1 MSNTKSKHFI
11 PLTEFERAYTIIK
24 PELNETRLI
33 HSDYYSQLT
42 GANVYFKPENL
53 QRTGSYKIRGAL
65 FKISQL
71 TDAQKACG
79 IIAASAGNHAQ
90 GVALAAKQQGVKATI
105 VMPESTPLL
114 KINATKEHGAEV
126 VLNGAVYDDAYQKAV
141 ELANEHGYTLVHPFD
156 DTQIATGQGTLF
168 FEIFEQLPEV
178 DVLLVPIGGGGLA
191 AGVSSLARLLKP
203 EITIIG
209 VEPSGAAS
217 MMEAFKQGRPTELS
231 HVETIADG
239 TAVRLVGKNVYPIA
253 KEMLDDII
261 TVDDIE
267 LVDAFL
273 ALVEKHK
280 IVAENAGV
288 LSVAALNKLD
298 IKGKNVVSILSGG
311 NIDVLTIAQMIQ
323 RGLMLRDRVF
333 TFSIFLS
340 NKPGELGN
348 IASLVAQN
356 QGNVIK
362 LDHNQFASM
371 DRFSQ
376 VELQVTVETF
386 GTEHKHRIV
395 EALNQAGYNIRLL

>member
-1 MSNTKSKHFI
+1 MTQTNQTIALS
-11 PLTEFERAYTIIK
+11 EFKRAYEIIK
-24 PELNETRLI
+24 PELIETRLI

-42 GANVYFKPENL
+42 RANVYFKPENL
-53 QRTGSYKIRGAL
+53 QRTGSYKIRGSL

-90 GVALAAKQQGVKATI
+90 GVARAAKQYGVKAII

-114 KINATKEHGAEV
+114 KINATKEYGAEV
-126 VLNGAVYDDAYQKAV
+126 ILSGAIYDDAYNKAL
-141 ELANEHGYTLVHPFD
+141 ELSEKEGYTLVHPFD
-156 DTQIATGQGTLF
+156 DLQIATGQGTLF
-168 FEIFEQLPEV
+168 FEIIEQLPTI

-191 AGVSSLARLLKP
+191 AGVATLARLLKP
-203 EITIIG
+203 NIQIIG

-217 MMEAFKQGRPTELS
+217 MLAAIQSGKPTALPL
-231 HVETIADG
+231 VETIADG
-239 TAVRLVGKNVYPIA
+239 TAVRLVGKHVYPLA
-253 KEMLDDII
+253 HAMLDDII

-288 LSVAALNKLD
+288 LSVAALKKLN
-298 IKGKNVVSILSGG
+298 IEGKNVVSILSGG

-333 TFSIFLS
+333 TFSVFLS
-340 NKPGELGN
+340 NKPGELVN
-348 IASLVAQN
+348 IASLIAEN

-376 VELQVTVETF
+376 VELQVTVEAF
-386 GTEHKHRIV
+386 GSEHKKRITT
-395 EALNQAGYNIRLL
+395 ALEDAGYNIRLL

>member
-1 MSNTKSKHFI
+1 MTQKISTI
-11 PLTEFERAYTIIK
+11 PLAEFQRAYDIIK
-24 PELNETRLI
+24 PELIETRLI
-33 HSDYYSQLT
+33 HSDYYSNLT
-42 GANVYFKPENL
+42 GATVYFKPENL
-53 QRTGSYKIRGAL
+53 QRTGSYKIRGSL
-65 FKISQL
+65 FKISEL
-71 TDAQKACG
+71 SDVQKRAG

-90 GVALAAKQQGVKATI
+90 GVARAAKQYGVKATI

-114 KINATKEHGAEV
+114 KINATKEFGADV
-126 VLNGAVYDDAYQKAV
+126 ILSGAIYDDAYNTAT
-141 ELANEHGYTLVHPFD
+141 ELAEKHGYTLVHPFD
-156 DTQIATGQGTLF
+156 DLQIATGQGTLF
-168 FEIFEQLPEV
+168 FEIFEQLPKI

-191 AGVSSLARLLKP
+191 AGVASLARLLKP
-203 EITIIG
+203 DIQIIG

-217 MMEAFKQGRPTELS
+217 MVEAIKTGKPTALPF
-231 HVETIADG
+231 VETIADG
-239 TAVRLVGKNVYPIA
+239 TAVRLVGHNVYPIA
-253 KEMLDDII
+253 KAMLDDIV

-288 LSVAALNKLD
+288 LSVAALSKCNLQ
-298 IKGKNVVSILSGG
+298 GKNVVSILSGG

-333 TFSIFLS
+333 TFSVFLS
-340 NKPGELGN
+340 NKPGELVN
-348 IASLVAQN
+348 IASLIAQN

-376 VELQVTVETF
+376 VELQVTVEAF
-386 GTEHKHRIV
+386 GSEHKDRILN
-395 EALNQAGYNIRLL
+395 ALAQAGYHIRLV